1 MNAAVVHSYDA
12 PPRYTT
18 FADPVASEGELLVN
32 VIAAGLHPIVKSLAN
47 GTHYG
52 STGVLPFIPGLDGV
66 GRQASGALV
75 YFGVFRAPFGTFA
88 ELAPAVSK
96 MSFPL
101 PEGLDPVTAAG
112 AANPGMSSWVALVH
126 RAKLVK
132 GENVLIL
139 GATGSAGQ
147 LAVQIAKHLG
157 AARVVAAGRNPAVL
171 DTLKDLGADA
181 TISLGQD
188 HASLVASIRRE
199 WTGSGINVVLD
210 YLWGQPAEAALA
222 ALAQKG
228 LQHSASR
235 VRFVQIGEMA
245 GKSIALSGS
254 TLRSSAIELLGS
266 GFGSASMDQILSSL
280 GDFFAF
286 AAKSR
291 LKINLKTVPLRDLE
305 AVWNSPEKGARVVFI
320 P

>member
-1 MNAAVVHSYDA
+1 MNAAVIHAYDA

-32 VIAAGLHPIVKSLAN
+32 VVAAGLHPIVKSLAN

-52 STGVLPFIPGLDGV
+52 STGVLPFIPGVDGV

-75 YFGVFRAPFGTFA
+75 YFGVGRPPFGTFA

-96 MSFPL
+96 MSLPL
-101 PEGLDPVTAAG
+101 PEGLDPVTAAA
-112 AANPGMSSWVALVH
+112 AANPGMSSWVALMH
-126 RAKLVK
+126 RAKFVK

-139 GATGSAGQ
+139 GATGAAGQ

-157 AARVVAAGRNPAVL
+157 AARVVAAGRNPIALDAV
-171 DTLKDLGADA
+171 KDLGADE
-181 TISLGQD
+181 TISLDQD
-188 HASLVASIRRE
+188 HDALVSSIRRE
-199 WTGSGINVVLD
+199 WTGAGINIVLD

-222 ALAQKG
+222 AIAQKG
-228 LQHSASR
+228 LRQSASR
-235 VRFVQIGEMA
+235 VRFVQIGEIA
-245 GKSIALSGS
+245 GKAISLSGS

-266 GFGSASMDQILSSL
+266 GFGSASMDQIFSSL
-280 GDFFAF
+280 KDFFAF
-286 AAKSR
+286 AASSR
-291 LKINLKTVPLRDLE
+291 LKINLKPVPLRDLE
-305 AVWNSPEKGARVVFI
+305 ALWNSPEKGARLVFL